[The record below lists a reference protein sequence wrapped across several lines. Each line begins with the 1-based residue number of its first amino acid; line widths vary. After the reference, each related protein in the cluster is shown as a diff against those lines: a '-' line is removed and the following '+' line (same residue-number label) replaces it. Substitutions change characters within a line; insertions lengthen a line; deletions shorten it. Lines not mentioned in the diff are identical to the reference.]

1 MGKRII
7 VHISNTGIALASLVA
22 LTMVAGAASAAPLA
36 RPVPKA
42 NRGAHL
48 KTALQTWSTTPEIIT
63 SEYEYHE
70 PTNQAKNQ
78 QYGGQV
84 ALSGDGQTLAVADV
98 WYFGGSEWPWYGSG
112 AVYVYRRVS
121 GSWQLE
127 AKLEPPAARGY
138 DSFGSDVALNMA
150 GDVLVVGSQ
159 YEGYDAPSQDAG
171 PGSAFVYIRSN
182 GAWTQESM
190 LRASRAQDSSSFGR
204 AVEISSAGDVVAV
217 GAPYEAVDVGGGT
230 QSAAGA
236 VYVFTKQAGAW
247 TEQQA
252 LTAPAPQSND
262 WFGWGVR
269 LSEDGRALAVLAAE
283 QNPDTED
290 FDLGGWPNRANTLY
304 VFQNEG
310 DSWNVAAEFAGS
322 ASEPHLGGTAYEPEG
337 QSEGF
342 DLSADGSMLAIGSP
356 YAAAADGTTG
366 VIRMY
371 GRSANQWLPTST
383 VLTPALPE
391 RRSFGTRVTLSG
403 AGGSLVAFADRDDG
417 AYGHPYVVAF
427 DQRQNQWQ
435 QTAVFESPAA
445 VPIAAGFANSLALS
459 SAGDYLT
466 FGTRTFATETSSWGA
481 AFNYGRQ
488 AEQGQSITT
497 KRMRSSSWP

>member
-1 MGKRII
+1 MGKSII
-7 VHISNTGIALASLVA
+7 VHTSNAGISLASLVA
-22 LTMVAGAASAAPLA
+22 LTIVTGAASAAPLA

-42 NRGAHL
+42 HHGAQP
-48 KTALQTWSTTPEIIT
+48 KAALQAWSTTPEIIT
-63 SEYEYHE
+63 SDYELHE
-70 PTNQAKNQ
+70 PTNESKNQ

-98 WYFGGSEWPWYGSG
+98 WYYGGSEWPWYGSG
-112 AVYVYRRVS
+112 AVYVYGRVN
-121 GSWQLE
+121 GSWQLQ

-138 DSFGSDVALNMA
+138 DSFGSDVALSMT

-171 PGSAFVYIRSN
+171 PGSVFVFKRNN

-204 AVEISSAGDVVAV
+204 AVEVSSAGDVIAV
-217 GAPYEAVDVGGGT
+217 GAPYESVDANGAS

-247 TEQQA
+247 HEQQA
-252 LTAPAPQSND
+252 LTAPAPEGSD

-269 LSEDGRALAVLAAE
+269 LSENGQALAVLAAE

-290 FDLGGWPNRANTLY
+290 PELISGWPNRANTIY
-304 VFQNEG
+304 VFQQRG
-310 DSWNVAAEFAGS
+310 HTWSLAAEIEGS

-342 DLSADGSMLAIGSP
+342 DLSADGSTLAVGSP

-371 GRSANQWLPTST
+371 GRSGNQWLPTST
-383 VLTPALPE
+383 VVTPALPD
-391 RRSFGTRVTLSG
+391 RRSFGTRVTLS
-403 AGGSLVAFADRDDG
+403 AQGSSLIAFADRDDG

-427 DQRQNQWQ
+427 DQRQQQWQ

-445 VPIAAGFANSLALS
+445 IPVATGFANSLTV
-459 SAGDYLT
+459 SANGQYLT
-466 FGTRTFATETSSWGA
+466 FGSRTFATETSSWGA

-488 AEQGQSITT
+488 AQ
-497 KRMRSSSWP
+497 